1 MSVVDITALAVIA
14 EYQPERIPITQLQKN
29 HLISAIKLVEKM
41 AVKTKLICHS
51 PKICKGQLQMG
62 LDL

>member
-1 MSVVDITALAVIA
+1 MDITALAVIA
-14 EYQPERIPITQLQKN
+14 EYRPEEIPITQLQKN
-29 HLISAIKLVEKM
+29 HLINAIKMIELY